1 MTRSHKPSVVIL
13 RGQQVTPW
21 ELRPWEELRERFD
34 IVCLTS
40 RSNWFPLDGVGVP
53 HRRIPT
59 MRDLM
64 PPGRVG
70 DMAVRIPGDR
80 YLGLARALRG
90 ADIVHAQE
98 LGYWYSMQAARLKP
112 RIGFKL
118 VLTVWETLPFLSA
131 YRNLRTRRY
140 RKLALERADLF
151 LAATERARDSLLL
164 EGVTPERIRVSPPG
178 VDLDLF
184 AAAASGTA
192 PERHRIVSPGRLVWE
207 KGHQDVLRAVA
218 ALHRGIV
225 QSPDGRRLE
234 PELLI
239 VGAGPDER
247 RLSAYARDLGI
258 EHVVE
263 LRQVAHAEMPQVYA
277 SASCMVLA
285 SLSTWSWEEQFGM
298 VLAEALAAGLPIVA
312 SSSGAIPEVLGD
324 SVPYFVPGDW
334 LTLART
340 LAAGPLARRPGERKR
355 YGTGLLEHYSVNA
368 AANRLADAYDELL
381 G

>member
-1 MTRSHKPSVVIL
+1 
-13 RGQQVTPW
+13 
-21 ELRPWEELRERFD
+21 
-34 IVCLTS
+34 
-40 RSNWFPLDGVGVP
+40 
-53 HRRIPT
+53 
-59 MRDLM
+59 
-64 PPGRVG
+64 
-70 DMAVRIPGDR
+70 
-80 YLGLARALRG
+80 
-90 ADIVHAQE
+90 
-98 LGYWYSMQAARLKP
+98 
-112 RIGFKL
+112 
-118 VLTVWETLPFLSA
+118 
-131 YRNLRTRRY
+131 
-140 RKLALERADLF
+140 
-151 LAATERARDSLLL
+151 
-164 EGVTPERIRVSPPG
+164 
-178 VDLDLF
+178 
-184 AAAASGTA
+184 
-192 PERHRIVSPGRLVWE
+192 
-207 KGHQDVLRAVA
+207 VLRAVA

-247 RLSAYARDLGI
+247 RLRAYARDLGI

-263 LRQVAHAEMPQVYA
+263 LQQVAHAEMPRIYA

-324 SVPYFVPGDW
+324 SVPSFVPGDW

-355 YGTGLLEHYSVNA
+355 YGTELLEHYSVNA